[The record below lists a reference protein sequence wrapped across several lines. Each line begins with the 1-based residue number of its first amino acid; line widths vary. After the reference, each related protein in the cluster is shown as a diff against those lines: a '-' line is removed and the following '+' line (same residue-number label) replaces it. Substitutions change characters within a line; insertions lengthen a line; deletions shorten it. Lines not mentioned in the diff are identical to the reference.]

1 MMEKAPGFPT
11 MQYEDKSLS
20 CADCNQTFIF
30 AAGEQ
35 QFFAEK
41 NLTNV
46 PRRCPTCR
54 VNRRLIRDGKDTG
67 QCTDV
72 KCEQCGASTRV
83 PFKPTGRKPVY
94 CIPCFKKQSVPLDAH
109 ALEKKEQAG
118 AAAVT
123 DSE

>member
-1 MMEKAPGFPT
+1 MMELYPGSPPMKF
-11 MQYEDKSLS
+11 EDKSLS
-20 CADCNQTFIF
+20 CVDCSEIFIF

-41 NLTNV
+41 KLTNV

-72 KCEQCGASTRV
+72 KCEKCGASTRV

-94 CIPCFKKQSVPLDAH
+94 CIPCFKSQTVPIPTNETTAV
-109 ALEKKEQAG
+109 E
-118 AAAVT
+118 AVT
-123 DSE
+123 AGDGE

>member
-1 MMEKAPGFPT
+1 MKF
-11 MQYEDKSLS
+11 EDKSLS
-20 CADCNQTFIF
+20 CVDCSEIFIF

-41 NLTNV
+41 KLTNV

-72 KCEQCGASTRV
+72 KCEKCGTSTRV

-94 CIPCFKKQSVPLDAH
+94 CIPCFKSQSVPVPVGDNAPPAEASLFHDG
-109 ALEKKEQAG
+109 E
-118 AAAVT
+118 
-123 DSE
+123 